1 MNTVREIKTAI
12 LSTNLTNDE
21 INELSMALRF
31 ARGQLSKQVKRSLR
45 VGSTVQFTGRNGLT
59 QGTLTKVAI
68 KFATVKVGMINWR
81 VPMNMLT
88 LAEETV

>member
-1 MNTVREIKTAI
+1 MNTAREIKTAI

-45 VGSTVQFTGRNGLT
+45 VGQQVQFTGRAGLT
-59 QGTLTKVAI
+59 VGTLEKVAI
-68 KFATVKVGMINWR
+68 KFATVKVGYTNWR
-81 VPMNMLT
+81 VPMNML
-88 LAEETV
+88 ESV

>member
-45 VGSTVQFTGRNGLT
+45 VGSTVQFTGRAGLT
-59 QGTLTKVAI
+59 QGTITKVAI
-68 KFATVKVGMINWR
+68 KFATVKVGMTNWR
-81 VPMNMLT
+81 VPMNML
-88 LAEETV
+88 ESV